1 MSIIAFILKFAFFFF
16 IAFFVI
22 ILWVA
27 FAFYKQM
34 TRARRQFNPNNNN
47 YQYQEPSSTENT
59 IIDNRPIEE
68 RRKQVIPDSEGEY
81 VDFTESDDT
90 QS

>member
-1 MSIIAFILKFAFFFF
+1 MSIIAFILKFAFFIF
-16 IAFFVI
+16 IAFLVL

-27 FAFYKQM
+27 YAFYKQM
-34 TRARRQFNPNNNN
+34 TRTRRQFHPND

-59 IIDNRPIEE
+59 IIDNRPMEE
-68 RRKQVIPDSEGEY
+68 RNKQVIPDSEGEY
-81 VDFTESDDT
+81 VDFSESDDT

>member
-1 MSIIAFILKFAFFFF
+1 MSIIAFILKFAFFIF
-16 IAFFVI
+16 IGFLVL

-27 FAFYKQM
+27 YAFYKQM
-34 TRARRQFNPNNNN
+34 TRTRRQFNPND

-59 IIDNRPIEE
+59 IIDNRPMEE
-68 RRKQVIPDSEGEY
+68 RNKQVIPDSEGEY
-81 VDFTESDDT
+81 VDLTESDDT

>member
-1 MSIIAFILKFAFFFF
+1 MSIIAFILKFAFIFF
-16 IAFFVI
+16 IAFLVI

-27 FAFYKQM
+27 YAFYRQI
-34 TRARRQFNPNNNN
+34 TRARRQFNPNA
-47 YQYQEPSSTENT
+47 YQYQEPRSTENT
-59 IIDNRPIEE
+59 IIDNRPMEE
-68 RRKQVIPDSEGEY
+68 RNKQVIPDSEGEY

>member
-1 MSIIAFILKFAFFFF
+1 MSIIAFILKFAFFIF
-16 IAFFVI
+16 IAFLVL

-27 FAFYKQM
+27 YAFYKQM
-34 TRARRQFNPNNNN
+34 TRTRCQFNPND

-59 IIDNRPIEE
+59 IIDNRPMEE
-68 RRKQVIPDSEGEY
+68 RHKQVIPDSEGEY

-90 QS
+90 QEK

>member
-1 MSIIAFILKFAFFFF
+1 MSIIAFLLKFAFFIFF
-16 IAFFVI
+16 TFLVL

-27 FAFYKQM
+27 YVFYKQI
-34 TRARRQFNPNNNN
+34 TRARRQFNPND

-59 IIDNRPIEE
+59 IIDNRPMEE

-81 VDFTESDDT
+81 VDFTESDDAK
-90 QS
+90 S

>member
-1 MSIIAFILKFAFFFF
+1 MSIIAFILKFAFFIF
-16 IAFFVI
+16 IAFLVL

-27 FAFYKQM
+27 YAFYKQM
-34 TRARRQFNPNNNN
+34 TRTRRRFNPND
-47 YQYQEPSSTENT
+47 YQFQEPSSTENT
-59 IIDNRPIEE
+59 IIDNRPMEE
-68 RRKQVIPDSEGEY
+68 RHKQVIPDSEGEY